1 MKQLRHLLL
10 LVSLLLTALAAQ
22 STPMPAPAY
31 QVRHIGL
38 AEGLDNMRVFSI
50 LQDRN
55 DVMWIATKNG
65 VNRYNGCVMKVY
77 QLSSDRVYSN
87 AAGRIFSLRQ
97 DGDTL
102 YAYDNK
108 GNIYRYSSAWDHFE
122 HVVSLSKWF
131 RDYLKLN
138 DLYIDRHHRLWLA
151 TRDGL
156 YCYDHGHMSLAG
168 PTQEVNVIT
177 ADNHDCLDWKEW
189 KRSRSISTR
198 PHSGCG

>member
-1 MKQLRHLLL
+1 
-10 LVSLLLTALAAQ
+10 
-22 STPMPAPAY
+22 MPTPAY

-97 DGDTL
+97 DANGFVTIS
-102 YAYDNK
+102 NSM
-108 GNIYRYSSAWDHFE
+108 I
-122 HVVSLSKWF
+122 
-131 RDYLKLN
+131 
-138 DLYIDRHHRLWLA
+138 
-151 TRDGL
+151 
-156 YCYDHGHMSLAG
+156 C
-168 PTQEVNVIT
+168 
-177 ADNHDCLDWKEW
+177 
-189 KRSRSISTR
+189 ISTGTT
-198 PHSGCG
+198 GCGWRPATVSIAMTMATCRSQDLHRKST